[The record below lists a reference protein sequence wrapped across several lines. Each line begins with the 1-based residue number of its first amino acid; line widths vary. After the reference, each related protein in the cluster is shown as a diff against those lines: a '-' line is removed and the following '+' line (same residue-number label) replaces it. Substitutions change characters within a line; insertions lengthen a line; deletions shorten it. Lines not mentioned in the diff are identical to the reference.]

1 MGDLLLASGWSP
13 LTCVFET
20 ILCSFAL
27 DVLLWVA
34 SCVQGSIPGH
44 GVICGLSLLLV
55 LFLAPSGFSLGAPVF
70 PSPEKPPFPNP
81 VRSGLLSSTL
91 SRASDSSDR
100 TPLNLHLH
108 FFCYWFVPS
117 QSWFVE
123 GPVFRQARLF
133 SNDNLVWQGEVTCGD
148 LEVAMVTSFICILP
162 ALACLLS
169 ALLSINTQLTLQWRA
184 RWPHN

>member
-1 MGDLLLASGWSP
+1 MCPGFDSRTRRHMWVEFVVGSLPCSEWFFSG
-13 LTCVFET
+13 C
-20 ILCSFAL
+20 
-27 DVLLWVA
+27 
-34 SCVQGSIPGH
+34 
-44 GVICGLSLLLV
+44 
-55 LFLAPSGFSLGAPVF
+55 SGFP
-70 PSPEKPPFPNP
+70 
-81 VRSGLLSSTL
+81 LSWKATISKSSSIWIIVKHFIT
-91 SRASDSSDR
+91 SASDSSDR